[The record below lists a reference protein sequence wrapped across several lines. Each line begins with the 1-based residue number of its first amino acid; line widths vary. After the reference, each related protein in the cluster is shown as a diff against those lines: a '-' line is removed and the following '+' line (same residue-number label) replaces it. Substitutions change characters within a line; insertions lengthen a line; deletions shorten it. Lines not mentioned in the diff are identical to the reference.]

1 VWHGPLRLWTPDLA
15 SLNVEALSLAFLA
28 GLLLFGLRF
37 GIAGTLALTAVAALA
52 WSLAQG
58 AI

>member
-1 VWHGPLRLWTPDLA
+1 LRLWTPDLA
-15 SLNVEALSLAFLA
+15 SLNVEALSLAILA

-37 GIAGTLALTAVAALA
+37 GIAGTLALTATAALA